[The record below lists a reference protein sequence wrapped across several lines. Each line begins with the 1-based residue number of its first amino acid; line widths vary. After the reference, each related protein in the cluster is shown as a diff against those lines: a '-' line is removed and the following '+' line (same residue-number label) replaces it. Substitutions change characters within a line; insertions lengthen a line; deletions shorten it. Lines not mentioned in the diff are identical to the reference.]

1 MIQIVKITQHTL
13 FDFYLYVN
21 SAAAGNFSGIAA
33 IRGHFFAIYQFLV
46 YAATNNFK
54 ESLLE
59 KAAFIPLTNPCFAEC
74 RMIWY
79 PLSGLETAKPAIR
92 NVSLDFLGK
101 PTL

>member
-1 MIQIVKITQHTL
+1 M
-13 FDFYLYVN
+13 YP
-21 SAAAGNFSGIAA
+21 AAGNFGGDIAA
-33 IRGHFFAIYQFLV
+33 IRGHFLAIYQFLV

-92 NVSLDFLGK
+92 NVSLGFLDK